1 MKHFESFLAPQIEQY
16 VLYRQSLGYSEK
28 NIRNSLFTFDRYLKE
43 QSADWDSLRPI
54 FFLELREKI
63 HKKPRTVNKMLSV
76 LRGFFQF
83 LVRRGICTENPLRHV
98 PPLPERYFVPF
109 VFSPVQ
115 TDQLL
120 SAVSTGIRKTEGYFF
135 KDLAAY
141 MTILLLARCG
151 MRISEP
157 LRLLVNQYRRA
168 EGSIYIEKTKF
179 RKDRLIPVPK
189 ATMRDIENYLVVRN
203 SFFRDGENP
212 YLLSEKNLKPLN
224 ENFIR
229 RIFHRAVRDIG
240 LYKPKEIIGNITFG
254 SPTPHSLRHSFAINT
269 LKAIKDRGKSPQH
282 ALPVLAAYMGHS
294 EYQYTGAYLKVRDSE
309 HRAGLIEFAK
319 SQLEVI

>member
-1 MKHFESFLAPQIEQY
+1 MKHFESFLAPQLEQY
-16 VLYRQSLGYSEK
+16 VLYRQSLGYSER
-28 NIRNSLFTFDRYLKE
+28 NIKRSLFTFDRYLKE
-43 QSADWDSLRPI
+43 QSADWGSLKPI
-54 FFLELREKI
+54 FFLEMREKI
-63 HKKPRTVNKMLSV
+63 HKKSRSINVLLSML
-76 LRGFFQF
+76 RAFFQF
-83 LVRRGICTENPLRHV
+83 LVRKGICTENPLTHV
-98 PPLPERYFVPF
+98 PPLAERYFVPF

-120 SAVSTGIRKTEGYFF
+120 SAVSTEIRKTEGYFF

-141 MTILLLARCG
+141 MAILLLARCG

-157 LRLLVNQYRRA
+157 LRLMLNQYRRA

-212 YLLSEKNLKPLN
+212 YLLSGKNLRPLN
-224 ENFIR
+224 DNFIR

-240 LYKPKEIIGNITFG
+240 IYKPKEIIGNITFG

-269 LKAIKDRGKSPQH
+269 LKAIKDRGNSPQH
-282 ALPVLAAYMGHS
+282 ALPMLATYMGHT

>member
-28 NIRNSLFTFDRYLKE
+28 NLKSSLFSFDRYLKE

-98 PPLPERYFVPF
+98 PPLSERYFVPF

-115 TDQLL
+115 TDQFL
-120 SAVSTGIRKTEGYFF
+120 SAVVTGIRKTEGYFL

-141 MTILLLARCG
+141 MAILLLARCG

-157 LRLLVNQYRRA
+157 LRLLLNHYRRA

-189 ATMRDIENYLVVRN
+189 ATMREIENYLVVRN
-203 SFFRDGENP
+203 SFFCDGENQF
-212 YLLSEKNLKPLN
+212 LFSGKDQKPLN

-282 ALPVLAAYMGHS
+282 ALPVLAAYMGHHK
-294 EYQYTGAYLKVRDSE
+294 YQYTGAYLKVRDSE

>member
-1 MKHFESFLAPQIEQY
+1 MKHFESFLAPQFEQY

-28 NIRNSLFTFDRYLKE
+28 NLKGSLFAFDKYLKE
-43 QSADWDSLRPI
+43 QSADWDSLKPI
-54 FFLELREKI
+54 FFLEMREKI
-63 HKKPRTVNKMLSV
+63 HKKSRTVNVLLSV
-76 LRGFFQF
+76 LRAFFQF
-83 LVRRGICTENPLRHV
+83 LMRKGICTENPLILV
-98 PPLPERYFVPF
+98 PPLPEKYFVPF
-109 VFSPVQ
+109 IFSPIQ

-120 SAVSTGIRKTEGYFF
+120 AAVSTEIRKTERYFF
-135 KDLAAY
+135 KDLSAY

-157 LRLLVNQYRRA
+157 IRLLLNHYRRA

-179 RKDRLIPVPK
+179 GKDRLIPVPK

-212 YLLSEKNLKPLN
+212 YLLSDKNLRPLN
-224 ENFIR
+224 GNFIR
-229 RIFHRAVRDIG
+229 RIFHRAVRDVG

-269 LKAIKDRGKSPQH
+269 LKAIKDRGNSPQH
-282 ALPVLAAYMGHS
+282 ALPVLATYMGHS

>member
-1 MKHFESFLAPQIEQY
+1 MKHIESFLAPQLEQY
-16 VLYRQSLGYSEK
+16 VLYRQSLGYSE
-28 NIRNSLFTFDRYLKE
+28 RNLKRSLFTFDRYLKE
-43 QSADWDSLRPI
+43 QSADWDSLKPI
-54 FFLELREKI
+54 FFLEMREKI
-63 HKKPRTVNKMLSV
+63 HKKPRTVNVILSV
-76 LRGFFQF
+76 LRAFFQF
-83 LVRRGICTENPLRHV
+83 LVRRGICTENPLTHV
-98 PPLPERYFVPF
+98 PPLAERYFVPF

-120 SAVSTGIRKTEGYFF
+120 SAVSTGIRKTERYFF

-157 LRLLVNQYRRA
+157 LRLMLNQYRRA

-212 YLLSEKNLKPLN
+212 YLLSGKNLRPLN
-224 ENFIR
+224 DNFIR

-240 LYKPKEIIGNITFG
+240 IYKPKEIIGNITFG

-269 LKAIKDRGKSPQH
+269 LKAIKDRGNSPQH
-282 ALPVLAAYMGHS
+282 ALPVLATYMGHS